1 MEDPDDIH
9 GDGTHIDSGT
19 DAESSPAEEEKETV
33 YSDGAP
39 EESVDI
45 TDAME
50 KIGKGIDPENPKPLG
65 EDWAKHIWLW

>member
-9 GDGTHIDSGT
+9 GDDTHIDSGT
-19 DAESSPAEEEKETV
+19 DAESSPAKEEKETV
-33 YSDGAP
+33 SDDDAHV
-39 EESVDI
+39 ESVDI

-65 EDWAKHIWLW
+65 E

>member
-19 DAESSPAEEEKETV
+19 DSESLPAEGEKEAV
-33 YSDGAP
+33 SDDDAHD
-39 EESVDI
+39 ESVDI

-50 KIGKGIDPENPKPLG
+50 KIGYSFFPENPKPLG
-65 EDWAKHIWLW
+65 E

>member
-9 GDGTHIDSGT
+9 GNNTHIDSGT
-19 DAESSPAEEEKETV
+19 DSESLPAEGEKEAV
-33 YSDGAP
+33 SDDDAHD
-39 EESVDI
+39 ESVDI

-65 EDWAKHIWLW
+65 E